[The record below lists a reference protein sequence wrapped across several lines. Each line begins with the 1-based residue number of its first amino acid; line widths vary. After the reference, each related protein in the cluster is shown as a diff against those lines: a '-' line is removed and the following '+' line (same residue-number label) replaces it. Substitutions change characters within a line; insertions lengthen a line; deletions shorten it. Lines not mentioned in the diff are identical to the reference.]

1 MHNIRLFII
10 CPKANNINADCNK
23 KKPPQQERFFFASF
37 RKELD
42 HLREQKVQLDREK
55 IGRTINNIMHRLKS
69 P

>member
-1 MHNIRLFII
+1 MPIAI
-10 CPKANNINADCNK
+10 K
-23 KKPPQQERFFFASF
+23 KSRPNRSGFFFASF